1 MASVTGKSSTYT
13 DGHKVQLVAKPS
25 ASAAVQAQFKKAGY
39 IWGESVFSLV
49 RAPKKTDK
57 IVLTI
62 QVTATGTDELVI
74 KDSKNKFVKLHGSRT
89 GIDGLFVHAGEGAS
103 SKSDTNAKTEV
114 KELVSMWVFESGIEK
129 AKPMKEDEITTKLGT
144 KKKYYDSLYYTS
156 ALKQLAALKPK
167 LASSTG
173 YTYERQ
179 RDNLTA
185 PLYDLGR
192 KLSGK
197 ANDNWN
203 PGDVWMIKK
212 NYDMK
217 KLLACK
223 NIDELNDKI
232 GAEVKKKNILP
243 ISLKQIETAKAKYS
257 IVDPST
263 QITKLDMDFRF
274 EKVDLSESFN
284 NFILW
289 TKSGFGIRV
298 GYKAKGDNFSIFL
311 EGRMTGATSQIGAV
325 DKKAFVP
332 HIKDKY
338 GYDLRNGQNAPPKT
352 EYPMAKKEL
361 QAVFNKYTRISNK
374 IQDYKGAEKLFNA
387 GGDLIKGRFSNI
399 SSFMYG
405 MLVAPK
411 TEKQFVELMEYCY
424 YSAKKLT
431 SGACVYILINEG

>member
-1 MASVTGKSSTYT
+1 
-13 DGHKVQLVAKPS
+13 
-25 ASAAVQAQFKKAGY
+25 
-39 IWGESVFSLV
+39 
-49 RAPKKTDK
+49 
-57 IVLTI
+57 
-62 QVTATGTDELVI
+62 
-74 KDSKNKFVKLHGSRT
+74 
-89 GIDGLFVHAGEGAS
+89 
-103 SKSDTNAKTEV
+103 
-114 KELVSMWVFESGIEK
+114 
-129 AKPMKEDEITTKLGT
+129 
-144 KKKYYDSLYYTS
+144 
-156 ALKQLAALKPK
+156 
-167 LASSTG
+167 
-173 YTYERQ
+173 
-179 RDNLTA
+179 
-185 PLYDLGR
+185 LGR

-217 KLLACK
+217 KLLASK
-223 NIDELNDKI
+223 TVDELNDKI
-232 GAEVKKKNILP
+232 AAEVKKKTILP

-257 IVDPST
+257 IVDPSK
-263 QITKLDMDFRF
+263 QMTKVDMDFRF

-311 EGRMTGATSQIGAV
+311 EGRMAGATSQIGAV

-332 HIKDKY
+332 HIKEKY

-374 IQDYKGAEKLFNA
+374 IQDYKSAEKLFNA

-431 SGACVYILINEG
+431 SGASIYILINEG